1 LNSTVK
7 SLAKAAIFA
16 IVGLVV
22 LWLVYR
28 SNNAAY
34 LDECR
39 VKGIPDADCS
49 LIDKVISDIKA
60 ANYLWVLVALIVFTL
75 SNVSRA
81 IRWHIM
87 LEPLGYKPSY
97 VNSLGAILIAYL
109 SNLGLPR
116 SGEFVR
122 AGILAKNEGY
132 PADKIMGTIVLDR
145 IADVLMLVVVL
156 GLTILL
162 SYDDFYGYLSTN
174 LNLADKFGGL
184 VTVPVIGGGL
194 LAVLLVVA
202 VLYKYR
208 QQIAGSKLGGKVLG
222 VINGFKEGILSI
234 TKLRRPW
241 AFVFHSFFIWVCYFV
256 MTYVVFFAFEPT
268 SHLGPVAGL
277 VVFVFGTLGIVFPS
291 PGGMGSYHY
300 LVGEGL
306 GLYGI
311 EAGDAFSFANIIFF
325 SVQLLCNV
333 LLGLIAL
340 VVLPIYNAKRDRG
353 EVSR

>member
-1 LNSTVK
+1 MNSTIK
-7 SLAKAAIFA
+7 SLLKAAVFA
-16 IVGLVV
+16 VVGLVV

-34 LDECR
+34 LEECAL
-39 VKGIPDADCS
+39 KGIPEGECS
-49 LIDKVISDIKA
+49 LVDKVITDIKA
-60 ANYLWVLVALIVFTL
+60 ANYLWVLLALVVFTI

-81 IRWHIM
+81 VRWHIM

-122 AGILAKNEGY
+122 AGVLAKNEGY
-132 PADKIMGTIVLDR
+132 SADKVMGTIVLDR
-145 IADVLMLVVVL
+145 VADVIMLLVVI

-162 SYDDFYGYLSTN
+162 SYDDFYGYLSSN
-174 LNLADKFGGL
+174 LQVGDKLYGMFNISIIAPL
-184 VTVPVIGGGL
+184 ILITS
-194 LAVLLVVA
+194 VLLWVF
-202 VLYKYR
+202 YKYKEVLLT
-208 QQIAGSKLGGKVLG
+208 SKLGSKVVGLLQ
-222 VINGFKEGILSI
+222 GFKEGVLSI

-241 AFVFHSFFIWVCYFV
+241 AFVLHSVIIWICYFV

-306 GLYGI
+306 ALYGI

-340 VVLPIYNAKRDRG
+340 IVLPIYN
-353 EVSR
+353 SRKTV